1 MGKEIKFKDTIMG
14 KITKGAIISWGENDE
29 NGNWFKPTEQQAEEM
44 LTEGGLQLGKKT
56 IDYSSSDK
64 ATNGKTYGSEV
75 AAING
80 LVELMT
86 NSQEISSEEK
96 TAITEQIKSEIY
108 TEAHLSPEIEKK
120 AKETIE
126 GKGTEKSIF
135 EVLGTIHDNWVKTNP
150 NNFLEPDRNRE
161 RQFVPLT
168 LLDWKEVQ
176 SDLLFLKPI
185 LEGAGITVDEEQL
198 KKEFEVRQ
206 QEYMIDNKIFS
217 HEDLVKHLSKGSKAY
232 PALEGLETVN
242 GGNIDGLLKNPET
255 LERMATQIESRVAIK
270 SREELATDLIK
281 SDTKSLDEVLWIQT
295 VERYDSNFDEK
306 KLPNMNNPI
315 SKREIMLSKLIGK
328 PYPTHVMSGIV
339 DYKHDRYTNEIREPR
354 DSEWDAVDLYAKA
367 MERRQD
373 EAANIIDLVLDKPYE
388 LDFGYDENGKI
399 PGSIKVSTRDLLAT
413 GIGTERMESKAKVT
427 SKDIAEA
434 DAKKELTA
442 TEVGGNKGLINKL
455 KELFKGKGE
464 K

>member
-14 KITKGAIISWGENDE
+14 KITKEAIISWGENDE

-44 LTEGGLQLGKKT
+44 ITEGGLQLGDKT

-86 NSQEISSEEK
+86 NSQEISSEERA
-96 TAITEQIKSEIY
+96 TITEQIKSEIY

-120 AKETIE
+120 AKEAIE
-126 GKGTEKSIF
+126 GKGTEKSIL
-135 EVLGTIHDNWVKTNP
+135 EVLGTIHDNWVKNNP
-150 NNFLEPDRNRE
+150 DNFLKPDRNKE
-161 RQFVPLT
+161 RQFVPLE

-232 PALEGLETVN
+232 SALEGLETVN
-242 GGNIDGLLKNPET
+242 GGNIDELLKNPET
-255 LERMATQIESRVAIK
+255 LEKMATQIESRVAIK

-295 VERYDSNFDEK
+295 VERDDPNFDEK

-315 SKREIMLSKLIGK
+315 SKREVMLSKLIGK

-354 DSEWDAVDLYAKA
+354 DSEWDAVDLYTKA

-373 EAANIIDLVLDKPYE
+373 EAANIVDLALDKPYE

-399 PGSIKVSTRDLLAT
+399 PGSIKVSVRDLLAT

-442 TEVGGNKGLINKL
+442 TEVGENKGVINKI